1 MKKRRNVEQRAS
13 EKRMGLVVRM
23 TLMPALTRQR
33 QVGLCSRSA
42 WSTEQMPG
50 PHRETLSGKT
60 TKLNTNPAVTQAA
73 PTCPVLPALPTV
85 CPANV
90 LRALCTHTSPLK
102 STAMGGLALSEPQPP
117 GAFTCSVM

>member
-50 PHRETLSGKT
+50 QPGLHRETLSFKKKNKT
-60 TKLNTNPAVTQAA
+60 KKDRGGRKGEGRQ
-73 PTCPVLPALPTV
+73 
-85 CPANV
+85 
-90 LRALCTHTSPLK
+90 LRQTWP
-102 STAMGGLALSEPQPP
+102 
-117 GAFTCSVM
+117 